1 MIQES
6 GDAADSQLRA
16 AKPAGWGRLLP
27 YGLRVHLSLPFVI
40 STVLVLILLA
50 LFLGNRARDIYM
62 DRLEGE
68 LFTQATLLADDAG
81 RGMTGTN
88 ADDAVIAIVHDLGGV
103 ITSRLTIIDASGR
116 VIADSEA
123 DPATMQN
130 HNTRPEVIGAR
141 ATGQGEAERRSATVD
156 RDFLYLAVPIKQ
168 VPGAVARVAVPL
180 QDVDLVVARIQRY
193 IAVAATIAILIAI
206 PMSLFMAGRIVRP
219 LDELREQA
227 IAVAGGDLMA
237 RVKPDPTK
245 EIGDLGRAFN
255 SMTSEL
261 QTSLDTVERTG
272 LRLEAVLA
280 GLADGVILTDVDG
293 RVVRMNQAAEDML
306 ESNERSAK
314 GRPYTQVSRDHEL
327 ARQLAGVLDGK
338 PQSDVTIEHGLDRMV
353 LQATA
358 RVIEG
363 SRERLGLVVLRD
375 VTRLRQL
382 ELMRRDFVANVSH
395 ELRTPLT
402 SIRALTETL
411 EAGAIDDREM
421 TDDFLARILGEV
433 DRLTALVEDLL
444 DMARLEAGRSPLDLQ
459 MVDPG
464 EVIRHGAD
472 RLRPQ
477 VARARLSM
485 SVDVCEGLIPISVDR
500 TRIEQVLL
508 NLVHN
513 AIKFTP
519 SGGRIAIIV
528 TRDERFVTTTVRD
541 TGVGISE
548 VDQARIF
555 ERFYKADKAR
565 HSEGTGLGLAI
576 AKHIVQLHG
585 GQITVE
591 STPGEGA
598 NFRFSLP
605 ISSSVSKRP
614 RVIEPSL

>member
-16 AKPAGWGRLLP
+16 AKPAGWGRLFP
-27 YGLRVHLSLPFVI
+27 YGLRVRLSLPFVI

-459 MVDPG
+459 MIDPG

-519 SGGRIAIIV
+519 AGGRIAIIV